1 MNDSCFCYRKS
12 QIMQAFGVAH
22 FNLEFYSVRDTY
34 HQRILQPF
42 TTTNGGTKVP
52 LSKALLKSMWISMQE
67 FFPCCSVIINILY
80 FNEYK

>member
-1 MNDSCFCYRKS
+1 MFYYRS
-12 QIMQAFGVAH
+12 PQIMQAFGVAH

-34 HQRILQPF
+34 HQRILQQ
-42 TTTNGGTKVP
+42 TVLGGTKVP

-67 FFPCCSVIINILY
+67 FFPCRNVIINILY

>member
-1 MNDSCFCYRKS
+1 MVYYRNP

-42 TTTNGGTKVP
+42 TPTNGVRRYKGSALKGAPQIDVHKHARV
-52 LSKALLKSMWISMQE
+52 LSMLRRSNKY
-67 FFPCCSVIINILY
+67 FILQ
-80 FNEYK
+80 